1 MQGNIFVISA
11 ASGTGK
17 TTLIAR
23 LLQHHSDIRVS
34 VSHTTRAPRRGEEN
48 GKHYHFVSVPEF
60 ERMIEEG
67 QFVEYAKVY
76 GNYYGTSTQSLESL
90 TRQGVDVILEIDT
103 QGAEQIRRQLPQAY
117 SIFIAPPSLAT
128 LEQRLNQ
135 RAADAPQVI
144 AARLAEARNEIEQ
157 ARLFDYLVVNDD
169 LTAAEAALRA
179 LLEKHPDHTSARVNL
194 ARLSVPMAQA
204 EYEKALKDTPDNA
217 MIARKLEALKAMQ

>member
-76 GNYYGTSTQSLESL
+76 GNYYGTSTQRLESL

-117 SIFIAPPSLAT
+117 SIFIAPPSLST
-128 LEQRLNQ
+128 LEQRLHQ
-135 RAADAPQVI
+135 RAADAPQAI
-144 AARLAEARNEIEQ
+144 AARLAEARNEIKQ

-169 LTAAEAALRA
+169 LAAAEAALLHIIKSQRFHLESQTPFLTE
-179 LLEKHPDHTSARVNL
+179 LLGSGG
-194 ARLSVPMAQA
+194 
-204 EYEKALKDTPDNA
+204 NA
-217 MIARKLEALKAMQ
+217 

>member
-76 GNYYGTSTQSLESL
+76 GNYYGTSTQSLESP

-103 QGAEQIRRQLPQAY
+103 QGAEQIRRLLPQAY

-128 LEQRLNQ
+128 LEQRLHQ

-144 AARLAEARNEIEQ
+144 AVRLAEARNEIEQ

-169 LTAAEAALRA
+169 LTAAEAALLHIIKSQRFHLESQTPFLTE
-179 LLEKHPDHTSARVNL
+179 LLGSGG
-194 ARLSVPMAQA
+194 
-204 EYEKALKDTPDNA
+204 NA
-217 MIARKLEALKAMQ
+217 

>member
-128 LEQRLNQ
+128 LEQRLRQ

-144 AARLAEARNEIEQ
+144 AVRLAEARNEIEQ

-169 LTAAEAALRA
+169 LTAAEAALLHIIKSQRFHLESQTPFLTE
-179 LLEKHPDHTSARVNL
+179 LLGSGGNT
-194 ARLSVPMAQA
+194 
-204 EYEKALKDTPDNA
+204 
-217 MIARKLEALKAMQ
+217 

>member
-135 RAADAPQVI
+135 RAADDPQVI
-144 AARLAEARNEIEQ
+144 AVRLAEARNEIEQ

-169 LTAAEAALRA
+169 LAAAEAALLHIIKSQRFHLESQTPFLTE
-179 LLEKHPDHTSARVNL
+179 LLGSGG
-194 ARLSVPMAQA
+194 
-204 EYEKALKDTPDNA
+204 NA
-217 MIARKLEALKAMQ
+217 

>member
-103 QGAEQIRRQLPQAY
+103 QGAEQIRRLLPQAY
-117 SIFIAPPSLAT
+117 SIFIAPPSLTT
-128 LEQRLNQ
+128 LEQRLRQ

-144 AARLAEARNEIEQ
+144 AVRLAEARNEIEQ

-169 LTAAEAALRA
+169 LTAAEAALLHIIKSQRYR
-179 LLEKHPDHTSARVNL
+179 LEN
-194 ARLSVPMAQA
+194 Q
-204 EYEKALKDTPDNA
+204 TP
-217 MIARKLEALKAMQ
+217 

>member
-103 QGAEQIRRQLPQAY
+103 QGAEQIRRLLPQAY
-117 SIFIAPPSLAT
+117 SIFIAPPSLVT
-128 LEQRLNQ
+128 LEQRLRQ

-144 AARLAEARNEIEQ
+144 AVRLAEARNEIERRPHRRRSRPAAHHQ
-157 ARLFDYLVVNDD
+157 IPALPFGKPNSLPHRTARQQQQRLILFF
-169 LTAAEAALRA
+169 R
-179 LLEKHPDHTSARVNL
+179 
-194 ARLSVPMAQA
+194 
-204 EYEKALKDTPDNA
+204 
-217 MIARKLEALKAMQ
+217 

>member
-60 ERMIEEG
+60 ERMMEEG

-103 QGAEQIRRQLPQAY
+103 QGAEQIRRLLPQAY
-117 SIFIAPPSLAT
+117 SIFIAPPSLTT
-128 LEQRLNQ
+128 LEQRLRQ

-144 AARLAEARNEIEQ
+144 AVRLAEARNEIEQ

-169 LTAAEAALRA
+169 LTAAEAALLHIIKSQRFHLESQTPFLTE
-179 LLEKHPDHTSARVNL
+179 LLGSGGNT
-194 ARLSVPMAQA
+194 
-204 EYEKALKDTPDNA
+204 
-217 MIARKLEALKAMQ
+217 

>member
-117 SIFIAPPSLAT
+117 SIFIAPPSLAA
-128 LEQRLNQ
+128 LEQRLHQ

-144 AARLAEARNEIEQ
+144 AVRLAEARNEIEQ

-169 LTAAEAALRA
+169 LAAAEAALLHIIKSQRFHLESQTPFLTE
-179 LLEKHPDHTSARVNL
+179 LLGSGG
-194 ARLSVPMAQA
+194 
-204 EYEKALKDTPDNA
+204 NA
-217 MIARKLEALKAMQ
+217 

>member
-90 TRQGVDVILEIDT
+90 TSQGVDVILEIDT
-103 QGAEQIRRQLPQAY
+103 QGAEQIRRLLPQAY

-128 LEQRLNQ
+128 LEQRLRQ

-144 AARLAEARNEIEQ
+144 AVRLAEARNEIEQ

-169 LTAAEAALRA
+169 LTAAEAALLHIIKSQRYRLENQTPFLHE
-179 LLEKHPDHTSARVNL
+179 LLGSSN
-194 ARLSVPMAQA
+194 
-204 EYEKALKDTPDNA
+204 NA
-217 MIARKLEALKAMQ
+217 

>member
-60 ERMIEEG
+60 ERMMEEG

-103 QGAEQIRRQLPQAY
+103 QGAEQIRRLLPQAY

-128 LEQRLNQ
+128 LEQRLRQ

-144 AARLAEARNEIEQ
+144 AVRLAEARNEIEQ

-169 LTAAEAALRA
+169 LTAAEAALLHIIKSQRFHLESQTPFLTE
-179 LLEKHPDHTSARVNL
+179 LLGSGG
-194 ARLSVPMAQA
+194 
-204 EYEKALKDTPDNA
+204 NA
-217 MIARKLEALKAMQ
+217 

>member
-103 QGAEQIRRQLPQAY
+103 QGAEQTRRLLPQAY

-144 AARLAEARNEIEQ
+144 AVRLAEARNEIEQ
-157 ARLFDYLVVNDD
+157 AHLFDYLVVNDD
-169 LTAAEAALRA
+169 LTAAEAALLHIIKSQRFHLESQTPFLTE
-179 LLEKHPDHTSARVNL
+179 LLGSGG
-194 ARLSVPMAQA
+194 
-204 EYEKALKDTPDNA
+204 NA
-217 MIARKLEALKAMQ
+217 

>member
-128 LEQRLNQ
+128 LEQRLHQ

-144 AARLAEARNEIEQ
+144 AVRLAEARNEIEQ

-169 LTAAEAALRA
+169 LTAAEAALLHIIKSQRFHLESQTPFLTD
-179 LLEKHPDHTSARVNL
+179 LLGSGGNT
-194 ARLSVPMAQA
+194 
-204 EYEKALKDTPDNA
+204 
-217 MIARKLEALKAMQ
+217 

>member
-103 QGAEQIRRQLPQAY
+103 QGAEQIRRLLPQAY

-128 LEQRLNQ
+128 LEQRLHQ

-144 AARLAEARNEIEQ
+144 AVRLAEARNEIEQ

-169 LTAAEAALRA
+169 LTAAEAALLHIIKSQRFHLENQTPFLNE
-179 LLEKHPDHTSARVNL
+179 LLGS
-194 ARLSVPMAQA
+194 S
-204 EYEKALKDTPDNA
+204 DNA
-217 MIARKLEALKAMQ
+217 

>member
-34 VSHTTRAPRRGEEN
+34 ISHTTRAPRRGEEN
-48 GKHYHFVSVPEF
+48 GKHYHFVNVPEF

-67 QFVEYAKVY
+67 RFVEYAKVY

-90 TRQGVDVILEIDT
+90 TRQGTDVILEIDT

-117 SIFIAPPSLAT
+117 SIFIAPPSLGT
-128 LEQRLNQ
+128 LEQRLRQ

-144 AARLAEARNEIEQ
+144 AVRLAEARNEIEQ
-157 ARLFDYLVVNDD
+157 ARLFDYLVINDD
-169 LTAAEAALRA
+169 LTAAEAALLHIIKSQRFHLENQTPFLTK
-179 LLEKHPDHTSARVNL
+179 LLGGSE
-194 ARLSVPMAQA
+194 
-204 EYEKALKDTPDNA
+204 NA
-217 MIARKLEALKAMQ
+217 

>member
-144 AARLAEARNEIEQ
+144 AVRLAEARNEIEQ

-169 LTAAEAALRA
+169 LTAAEAALLHIIKSQRFHLENQTPFLNE
-179 LLEKHPDHTSARVNL
+179 LLGS
-194 ARLSVPMAQA
+194 S
-204 EYEKALKDTPDNA
+204 DNA
-217 MIARKLEALKAMQ
+217 

>member
-103 QGAEQIRRQLPQAY
+103 QGAEQIRRLLPQAY

-144 AARLAEARNEIEQ
+144 AVRLAEARNEIEQ

-169 LTAAEAALRA
+169 LTAAEAALLHIIKSQRYRLENQTPFLNE
-179 LLEKHPDHTSARVNL
+179 LLGSSN
-194 ARLSVPMAQA
+194 
-204 EYEKALKDTPDNA
+204 NA
-217 MIARKLEALKAMQ
+217 

>member
-128 LEQRLNQ
+128 LEQRLHQ

-144 AARLAEARNEIEQ
+144 AVRLAEARNEIEQ

-169 LTAAEAALRA
+169 LAAAEAALLYIIKSQRFHLESQTPFLTE
-179 LLEKHPDHTSARVNL
+179 LLGSGG
-194 ARLSVPMAQA
+194 
-204 EYEKALKDTPDNA
+204 NA
-217 MIARKLEALKAMQ
+217 

>member
-90 TRQGVDVILEIDT
+90 THQGVDVILEIDT
-103 QGAEQIRRQLPQAY
+103 QGAEQIRRLLPQAY
-117 SIFIAPPSLAT
+117 SIFIAPPSLTT
-128 LEQRLNQ
+128 LEQRLRQ

-144 AARLAEARNEIEQ
+144 AVRLAEARNEIEQ

-169 LTAAEAALRA
+169 LTAAEAALLHIIKSQRYRLENQTPFLNE
-179 LLEKHPDHTSARVNL
+179 LLGSG
-194 ARLSVPMAQA
+194 
-204 EYEKALKDTPDNA
+204 DNT
-217 MIARKLEALKAMQ
+217 

>member
-135 RAADAPQVI
+135 RAADAPQVS
-144 AARLAEARNEIEQ
+144 AVRLAEARNEIEQ

-169 LTAAEAALRA
+169 LTAAEAALLHIIKSQRFHLESQTPFLTE
-179 LLEKHPDHTSARVNL
+179 LLGSGG
-194 ARLSVPMAQA
+194 
-204 EYEKALKDTPDNA
+204 NA
-217 MIARKLEALKAMQ
+217 

>member
-23 LLQHHSDIRVS
+23 LLQHQSDIRVS

-48 GKHYHFVSVPEF
+48 GKHSHFVSVPEF

-144 AARLAEARNEIEQ
+144 AVRLAEARNEIEQ

-169 LTAAEAALRA
+169 LTAAEAALLHIIKSQRFHLESQTPFLTE
-179 LLEKHPDHTSARVNL
+179 LLGSGG
-194 ARLSVPMAQA
+194 
-204 EYEKALKDTPDNA
+204 NA
-217 MIARKLEALKAMQ
+217 

>member
-103 QGAEQIRRQLPQAY
+103 QGAEQIRRLLPQAY

-128 LEQRLNQ
+128 LEQRLRQ

-144 AARLAEARNEIEQ
+144 AVRLAEARNEIEQ

-169 LTAAEAALRA
+169 LAAAEAALLHIIKSQRFHLESQTPFLNE
-179 LLEKHPDHTSARVNL
+179 LLGSG
-194 ARLSVPMAQA
+194 
-204 EYEKALKDTPDNA
+204 DNT
-217 MIARKLEALKAMQ
+217 

>member
-60 ERMIEEG
+60 ERMMEEG

-103 QGAEQIRRQLPQAY
+103 QGAEQIRRLLPQAY

-128 LEQRLNQ
+128 LEQRLRQ

-144 AARLAEARNEIEQ
+144 AVRLAEARNEIEQ

-169 LTAAEAALRA
+169 LTAAEAALLHIIKSQRYRLENQTPFLNE
-179 LLEKHPDHTSARVNL
+179 LLGSSNNV
-194 ARLSVPMAQA
+194 
-204 EYEKALKDTPDNA
+204 
-217 MIARKLEALKAMQ
+217 

>member
-60 ERMIEEG
+60 ERMMEEG

-90 TRQGVDVILEIDT
+90 IRQGVDVILEIDT
-103 QGAEQIRRQLPQAY
+103 QGAEQIRRLLPQAY

-128 LEQRLNQ
+128 LEQRLRQ
-135 RAADAPQVI
+135 RAAEAPQVI
-144 AARLAEARNEIEQ
+144 AVRLAEARNEIEQ

-169 LTAAEAALRA
+169 LTAAEAALLYIIKSQRCRLENQIPFLTE
-179 LLEKHPDHTSARVNL
+179 LLGSGN
-194 ARLSVPMAQA
+194 
-204 EYEKALKDTPDNA
+204 NA
-217 MIARKLEALKAMQ
+217 

>member
-60 ERMIEEG
+60 ERMMEEG

-144 AARLAEARNEIEQ
+144 AVRLAEARNEIEQ

-169 LTAAEAALRA
+169 LAAAEAALLHIIKSQRFHLESQTPFLTE
-179 LLEKHPDHTSARVNL
+179 LLGSGG
-194 ARLSVPMAQA
+194 
-204 EYEKALKDTPDNA
+204 NA
-217 MIARKLEALKAMQ
+217 

>member
-103 QGAEQIRRQLPQAY
+103 QGAEQIRRLLPQAY
-117 SIFIAPPSLAT
+117 SIFIAPPSLVT
-128 LEQRLNQ
+128 LEQRLRQ

-144 AARLAEARNEIEQ
+144 AVRLAEARNEIEQ

-169 LTAAEAALRA
+169 LTAAEAALLHIIKSQRFHLESQTPFLTE
-179 LLEKHPDHTSARVNL
+179 LLGSGGNT
-194 ARLSVPMAQA
+194 
-204 EYEKALKDTPDNA
+204 
-217 MIARKLEALKAMQ
+217 

>member
-169 LTAAEAALRA
+169 LTAAEAALLHIIKSQRFHLESQTPFLTE
-179 LLEKHPDHTSARVNL
+179 LLGSGG
-194 ARLSVPMAQA
+194 
-204 EYEKALKDTPDNA
+204 NA
-217 MIARKLEALKAMQ
+217 

>member
-128 LEQRLNQ
+128 LEQRLYQ

-144 AARLAEARNEIEQ
+144 AVRLAEARNEIEQ

-169 LTAAEAALRA
+169 LTAAEAALLHIIKSQRFHLESQTPFLTE
-179 LLEKHPDHTSARVNL
+179 LLGSGG
-194 ARLSVPMAQA
+194 
-204 EYEKALKDTPDNA
+204 NA
-217 MIARKLEALKAMQ
+217 

>member
-23 LLQHHSDIRVS
+23 LLQHHSDIRAS

-67 QFVEYAKVY
+67 QFVEYAEVY

-103 QGAEQIRRQLPQAY
+103 QGAEQIRRLLPQAY

-128 LEQRLNQ
+128 LEQRLRQ

-144 AARLAEARNEIEQ
+144 AVRLAEARNEIEQ

-169 LTAAEAALRA
+169 LTAAEAALLHIIKSQRYRLENQTPFLNE
-179 LLEKHPDHTSARVNL
+179 LLGSSN
-194 ARLSVPMAQA
+194 
-204 EYEKALKDTPDNA
+204 NA
-217 MIARKLEALKAMQ
+217 

>member
-128 LEQRLNQ
+128 LEQRLHQ

-144 AARLAEARNEIEQ
+144 AVRLAEARNEIEQ
-157 ARLFDYLVVNDD
+157 ARLFDYWVVNDD
-169 LTAAEAALRA
+169 LASAEAALLHIIKSQRFHLESQTPFLTE
-179 LLEKHPDHTSARVNL
+179 LLGSGG
-194 ARLSVPMAQA
+194 
-204 EYEKALKDTPDNA
+204 NA
-217 MIARKLEALKAMQ
+217 

>member
-90 TRQGVDVILEIDT
+90 TRQGTDVILEIDT

-117 SIFIAPPSLAT
+117 SIFIAPPSLGT
-128 LEQRLNQ
+128 LEQRLRQ

-144 AARLAEARNEIEQ
+144 AVRLAEAHNEIEQ
-157 ARLFDYLVVNDD
+157 ARLFDYLVINDD
-169 LTAAEAALRA
+169 LTAAEAALLHIIKSQRFHLENQTPFLTK
-179 LLEKHPDHTSARVNL
+179 LLGGSE
-194 ARLSVPMAQA
+194 
-204 EYEKALKDTPDNA
+204 NA
-217 MIARKLEALKAMQ
+217 

>member
-23 LLQHHSDIRVS
+23 LLQHHSDIRAS

-103 QGAEQIRRQLPQAY
+103 QGAEQIRRLLPQAY

-128 LEQRLNQ
+128 LEHRLRQ

-144 AARLAEARNEIEQ
+144 AVRLAEARTEIDQ

-169 LTAAEAALRA
+169 LTAAEAALLHIIKSQRYRLENQTPVLNE
-179 LLEKHPDHTSARVNL
+179 LLGSSN
-194 ARLSVPMAQA
+194 
-204 EYEKALKDTPDNA
+204 NA
-217 MIARKLEALKAMQ
+217 

>member
-67 QFVEYAKVY
+67 RFVEYAKVY

-90 TRQGVDVILEIDT
+90 PRQGTDVILEIDT

-117 SIFIAPPSLAT
+117 SIFIAPPSLGT
-128 LEQRLNQ
+128 LEQRLRQ

-144 AARLAEARNEIEQ
+144 AVRLAEARNEIEQ
-157 ARLFDYLVVNDD
+157 ARLFDYLVINDD
-169 LTAAEAALRA
+169 LTAAEAALLHIIKSQRFHLENQTPFLTK
-179 LLEKHPDHTSARVNL
+179 LLGGSE
-194 ARLSVPMAQA
+194 
-204 EYEKALKDTPDNA
+204 NA
-217 MIARKLEALKAMQ
+217 

>member
-60 ERMIEEG
+60 ERMMEEG

-103 QGAEQIRRQLPQAY
+103 QGAEQIRRLLPQAY

-144 AARLAEARNEIEQ
+144 AVRLAEARNEIEQ
-157 ARLFDYLVVNDD
+157 AHLFDYLVVNDD
-169 LTAAEAALRA
+169 LTAAEAALLHIIKSQRYRLENQTPFLNE
-179 LLEKHPDHTSARVNL
+179 LLGSSN
-194 ARLSVPMAQA
+194 
-204 EYEKALKDTPDNA
+204 NA
-217 MIARKLEALKAMQ
+217 

>member
-103 QGAEQIRRQLPQAY
+103 QG
-117 SIFIAPPSLAT
+117 
-128 LEQRLNQ
+128 
-135 RAADAPQVI
+135 
-144 AARLAEARNEIEQ
+144 
-157 ARLFDYLVVNDD
+157 DYLVVNDD
-169 LTAAEAALRA
+169 LAAAEAALLHIIKSQRFHLESQTPFLTE
-179 LLEKHPDHTSARVNL
+179 LLGSGG
-194 ARLSVPMAQA
+194 
-204 EYEKALKDTPDNA
+204 NA
-217 MIARKLEALKAMQ
+217 

>member
-103 QGAEQIRRQLPQAY
+103 QGAEQIRRLLPQAY

-128 LEQRLNQ
+128 LEQRLRQ

-144 AARLAEARNEIEQ
+144 AVRLAEARNEIEQ

-169 LTAAEAALRA
+169 LTAAEAALLHIIKSQRFHLESQTPFLTE
-179 LLEKHPDHTSARVNL
+179 LLGSGG
-194 ARLSVPMAQA
+194 
-204 EYEKALKDTPDNA
+204 NA
-217 MIARKLEALKAMQ
+217 

>member
-60 ERMIEEG
+60 ERMMEEG

-144 AARLAEARNEIEQ
+144 AVRLAEARNEIEQ

-169 LTAAEAALRA
+169 LTAAEAALLHIIKSQRFHLESQTPFLTE
-179 LLEKHPDHTSARVNL
+179 LLGSGGNT
-194 ARLSVPMAQA
+194 
-204 EYEKALKDTPDNA
+204 
-217 MIARKLEALKAMQ
+217 

>member
-103 QGAEQIRRQLPQAY
+103 QGAEQIHRLLPQAY
-117 SIFIAPPSLAT
+117 SIFIAPPSLVT
-128 LEQRLNQ
+128 LEQRLRQ

-144 AARLAEARNEIEQ
+144 AVRLAEARNEIEQ

-169 LTAAEAALRA
+169 LAAAEAALLHIIKSQRFHLESQTPFLTE
-179 LLEKHPDHTSARVNL
+179 LLGSGG
-194 ARLSVPMAQA
+194 
-204 EYEKALKDTPDNA
+204 NA
-217 MIARKLEALKAMQ
+217 